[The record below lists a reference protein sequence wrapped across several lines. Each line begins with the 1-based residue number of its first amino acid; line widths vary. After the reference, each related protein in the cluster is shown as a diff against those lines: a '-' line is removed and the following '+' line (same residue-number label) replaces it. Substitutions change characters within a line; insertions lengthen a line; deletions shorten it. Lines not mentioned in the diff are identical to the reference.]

1 MQMFNEMNALQE
13 DEHLVFGF
21 IRESESSL
29 PSTTYYHIVKPII
42 MLTVKYFHD
51 DPKMEVEKMNEL
63 KDKIHG
69 LWDILDM
76 DANGDVDREEFDV
89 GLQTANIQLGHSQIH
104 QLFDFIDSDR
114 QTGYIDRQQFTLF
127 LMTTWQNNNLQKLQ
141 NVFFH
146 KIQCNSTEQ
155 KKISLIWNPTDT
167 EILLRN
173 IQIKLNE
180 SANPQKWEQEIM
192 TSLNELHA
200 NLKCELWELDHPRL
214 LRELGCDYDWITII
228 KTPMDVLQEELLNEK
243 QKNPNFGKI
252 YNCANWNKYEVAS
265 FLEQINA
272 YDLMI
277 PFVNKIIDGDILLN
291 DLNEVILFNEFK
303 MSKIQS
309 MELLIEIEKL
319 KNQVDDIK
327 YESIDEIK
335 SIDNDNDINMMQMM
349 DSMRIAMESL
359 VNEEIAKA
367 QRLDEL
373 YEELEEKRKDSD
385 FGRIDNCAQ
394 WNKYEVVSFLE
405 E

>member
-141 NVFFH
+141 NVFVH
-146 KIQCNSTEQ
+146 KI
-155 KKISLIWNPTDT
+155 
-167 EILLRN
+167 
-173 IQIKLNE
+173 
-180 SANPQKWEQEIM
+180 
-192 TSLNELHA
+192 
-200 NLKCELWELDHPRL
+200 
-214 LRELGCDYDWITII
+214 
-228 KTPMDVLQEELLNEK
+228 
-243 QKNPNFGKI
+243 
-252 YNCANWNKYEVAS
+252 
-265 FLEQINA
+265 
-272 YDLMI
+272 
-277 PFVNKIIDGDILLN
+277 
-291 DLNEVILFNEFK
+291 K

-335 SIDNDNDINMMQMM
+335 SIDNDDNDTNTMQVME
-349 DSMRIAMESL
+349 SMHIAMESL